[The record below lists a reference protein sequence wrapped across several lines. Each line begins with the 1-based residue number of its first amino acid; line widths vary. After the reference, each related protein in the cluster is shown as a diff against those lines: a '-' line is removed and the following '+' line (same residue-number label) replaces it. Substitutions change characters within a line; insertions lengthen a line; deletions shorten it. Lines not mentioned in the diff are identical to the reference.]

1 MATVRLVIRSDKDR
15 AGGLLSIGLLYQ
27 VAGERKYYST
37 KHKVYFENWDAEAQT
52 AVYISKK
59 TAATMLPDLPAGK
72 LIPEA
77 KIRAINEGLDFLR
90 SEVTRIEMGFNLAGI
105 EFTANDVIN
114 KLKQIRPQKEGDG
127 PVSVCKFI
135 DQYID
140 ESGKVKTKG
149 SLQVYRSLITHLEDY
164 EEKKK
169 CGAIQFKNIDT
180 VFLGRFFTFLV
191 STRDLLNTTANKQ
204 ISTLQTLLRKAIA
217 AGIEVNPGFKDYR
230 TKSQALEV
238 IALTEAEFNQLR
250 DYPLPEGS
258 KLNRI
263 RDIFIF
269 SCATGLRYS
278 DLKSLNR

>member
-1 MATVRLVIRSDKDR
+1 
-15 AGGLLSIGLLYQ
+15 
-27 VAGERKYYST
+27 
-37 KHKVYFENWDAEAQT
+37 
-52 AVYISKK
+52 
-59 TAATMLPDLPAGK
+59 
-72 LIPEA
+72 
-77 KIRAINEGLDFLR
+77 
-90 SEVTRIEMGFNLAGI
+90 
-105 EFTANDVIN
+105 
-114 KLKQIRPQKEGDG
+114 
-127 PVSVCKFI
+127 
-135 DQYID
+135 
-140 ESGKVKTKG
+140 
-149 SLQVYRSLITHLEDY
+149 
-164 EEKKK
+164 
-169 CGAIQFKNIDT
+169 
-180 VFLGRFFTFLV
+180 LGRFFTFLV

-278 DLKSLNR
+278 DLKSLKRENIKGNVITLTIRKTRQNNTIPLNAVSAAILQKYINDAKPLPVPSGPKLNLFIKELFKQVGVNDPVELVRYQGGERLERTFPKYELLSIHSARKTFATLSLSRGMPVNIAMALGGWVNYQSFKRYVSTAEDQKKESMNQVWGSPE